1 MIIKEA
7 QAIFGRLANEV
18 IRFDSGFNII
28 ELPNEGG
35 KTTWCAFIYVMLFGL
50 SADRDKI
57 RYMPWSGSIM
67 EGRLVV
73 EKDGRDIEIVRRY
86 DRSGTPVAFCA
97 KDIRTGEVI
106 EELNENNCGVKL
118 CGCTSAEYAA
128 SVYAE
133 NGEISGRTGQRGENA
148 FSPVSV
154 IADAGRGMSKSELI
168 SRLSDIRNKIYSDE
182 GRSGELADK
191 LRMLSTVRK
200 QACEVKNI
208 YRLQFMNN
216 AELIKAEKAY
226 SEILK
231 DLDIIDRHEEYC
243 KVRTYRAAYE
253 EIRELQGR
261 ASSNGVMYTKEVLDS
276 ISEQLNN
283 LSVANNKYNLNYER
297 SEQLCAQREALEAE
311 LMHKSG
317 VEAEEK
323 RFNRGLLMLVFP
335 VAAAVLLVFS
345 FINNISFS
353 LPVFC
358 LFVLLSF
365 FTYKVY
371 CIEDDKIQKEKEAE
385 SASNA
390 EYQELLEKRR
400 GIENDLSMYKGEC
413 TADKERIKSLIEI
426 LNKQF
431 EVYGVIPANAEEAA
445 RLVDNAR
452 INLSNLNE
460 AERRYRESG
469 LELKLDIPEPLE
481 DESASDLILPE
492 KSRQELTELKEKTE
506 DILKKRRDADNML
519 NDRASERKGI
529 SQLRSM
535 ENELLNNIAR
545 LKERLEA
552 VELALEVAGEIDD
565 ESSLCRRIEDKASIY
580 MDKLTSGKYVRVS
593 VNDSREAMC
602 AEGIAMPYISQR
614 MLSKGM
620 TDLLYLSLRLAV
632 MDTMLKESRPAV
644 ILDDIFTNLDK
655 EKNERVKKILKW
667 ISLKR
672 GIQVIL
678 FTCRR

>member
-7 QAIFGRLANEV
+7 QAVFGRLANEV
-18 IRFDSGFNII
+18 IRFDGGFNII

-50 SADRDKI
+50 SADKDKI

-73 EKDGRDIEIVRRY
+73 EKDGRDTEIVRSY
-86 DRSGTPVAFCA
+86 DRSGMPVAFCA
-97 KDIRTGEVI
+97 KDCRTGEVI
-106 EELNENNCGVKL
+106 EGLNENNCGIKL
-118 CGCTSAEYAA
+118 CGCTAAEYVA

-133 NGEISGRTGQRGENA
+133 NGEIGGRIGRQGENA

-154 IADAGRGMSKSELI
+154 IADANRGMSKPELI
-168 SRLSDIRNKIYSDE
+168 NRLSDIRNKIYSDG
-182 GRSGELADK
+182 GRSGGLTDK
-191 LRMLSTVRK
+191 LGMLSAVRK

-208 YRLQFMNN
+208 YRIQFMNN

-231 DLDIIDRHEEYC
+231 DIDIIDRHEEYC
-243 KVRTYRAAYE
+243 KVRTYRTAYE
-253 EIRELQGR
+253 KIRELQGR

-297 SEQLCAQREALEAE
+297 YEQLCAQREELEAE

-317 VEAEEK
+317 VETSEK
-323 RFNRGLLMLVFP
+323 RFNRGLLTLVFP
-335 VAAAVLLVFS
+335 IAAAVLLVFS

-371 CIEDDKIQKEKEAE
+371 CIEDEKIQKDMEAE
-385 SASNA
+385 KVFNA

-400 GIENDLSMYKGEC
+400 SIENDLSMYSGEC

-431 EVYGVIPANAEEAA
+431 EVYGVVPANAEEAA
-445 RLVDNAR
+445 KFVDNAR

-460 AERRYRESG
+460 AETRYKESG
-469 LELKLDIPEPLE
+469 LELRLDIPEPLE
-481 DESASDLILPE
+481 NESESDLILPE
-492 KSRQELTELKEKTE
+492 KSREELTELKEKTE
-506 DILKKRRDADNML
+506 DILKKRRNADSIL
-519 NDRASERKGI
+519 NDRASERKCL
-529 SQLRSM
+529 SQLKSM
-535 ENELLNNIAR
+535 ENELINDIAG

-552 VELALEVAGEIDD
+552 AELAIEAAGKIDD
-565 ESSLCRRIEDKASIY
+565 ESSLCSRIEDKASIY
-580 MDKLTSGKYVRVS
+580 MDKLTLGKYVRVS

-632 MDTMLKESRPAV
+632 MDTMFKENKPA
-644 ILDDIFTNLDK
+644 IIFDDMFTNLDK
-655 EKNERVKKILKW
+655 EKTERVKKILKW